1 VTADERDLT
10 PEEEAELTRLLADAG
25 GPAPTPPEVAAR
37 LDDVLAGLVADRAA
51 GAPAAGAD
59 ESPRAADPADPGPGA
74 AVVPLEARRRRWPKA
89 LLAAAAVV
97 AGGYGIGAALTG
109 TTMSGDSDSSVT
121 ADESAAGG
129 AESAGSGESGD
140 SAAGGEA
147 EGQAMQ
153 SRPRRDAMAEQAPA
167 NVSQLREPPP
177 LLRPDRLAE
186 DVGRLL
192 ERAERRT
199 AAELGSPLP
208 ATQRGAAATCLPR
221 TLGPDDT
228 WFLVRYDGRRAAL
241 VTSPP
246 ADGTVQ
252 ATVLGCDGD
261 RLDAVTVPAP

>member
-10 PEEEAELTRLLADAG
+10 PQEEAELTRLLADAG
-25 GPAPTPPEVAAR
+25 GPAPTPPEVVVR
-37 LDDVLAGLVADRAA
+37 LDDVLAGLVTDRAA
-51 GAPAAGAD
+51 GALADGAE
-59 ESPRAADPADPGPGA
+59 ESPRSADPADPVPDP
-74 AVVPLEARRRRWPKA
+74 AVVPLAARRRRWPKA

-121 ADESAAGG
+121 ADESTAGG
-129 AESAGSGESGD
+129 AESGDSGD
-140 SAAGGEA
+140 SAAGADAG
-147 EGQAMQ
+147 GRAMQ
-153 SRPRRDAMAEQAPA
+153 SRPRRDAVADQAPA
-167 NVSQLREPPP
+167 NVSELREPPP
-177 LLRPDRLAE
+177 RLRADRLAE

-199 AAELGSPLP
+199 AAELGTPLP

-252 ATVLGCDGD
+252 ATVLGCDGL
-261 RLDAVTVPAP
+261 RLAAVRVPAP